1 MYKNT
6 SNIKMTAQYLGH
18 SETTSLKFYQMSRQ
32 ADELKE
38 LVDKTFEHE
47 ILIPDQMDELIKAG
61 LV

>member
-1 MYKNT
+1 
-6 SNIKMTAQYLGH
+6 MTAQYLGH